1 MRSKLIWLGV
11 IYYLTLANS
20 LPTSLVED
28 VKANSIKEN
37 KVKRARSDTEEN
49 SHLPA
54 AYYKNPTAI
63 KRGTSQPF
71 DNWEALN
78 KETFIN
84 LAPSLYS
91 NDGKIDE
98 KSIIDYEKAYQYGTN
113 KEKLDEALENAVLKS
128 ELYGNPGSL
137 NQYRYFEGSNDEKRK
152 KRAALRKLNNR
163 YKRDVELTPEEFLT
177 LLSLWENERRHSPE
191 DYRPTWSRYEPN
203 MDLDDRND
211 NEIDED
217 DENWLDTPVV
227 YPHATNRGNPNYIYE
242 DKRGEWGRFPENKK
256 KRFMVARKRNDPTRE
271 LRYINGPPQRSDY
284 YTLSQLL
291 ASQREPNAPLY
302 HRMVL

>member
-1 MRSKLIWLGV
+1 MPSKLAWLGV
-11 IYYLTLANS
+11 ISYLTFAS
-20 LPTSLVED
+20 TLPTSLVED
-28 VKANSIKEN
+28 VKANSIKDS

-49 SHLPA
+49 PHLPA
-54 AYYKNPTAI
+54 IYYKNPSAI

-71 DNWEALN
+71 DNWEDLN

-91 NDGKIDE
+91 NDGKIDD
-98 KSIIDYEKAYQYGTN
+98 KSIVDYEKAYQYGTN

-128 ELYGNPGSL
+128 ELYGSPGSA
-137 NQYRYFEGSNDEKRK
+137 NQYRYFEGGNDEKRK
-152 KRAALRKLNNR
+152 KRAAFKRLNSR
-163 YKRDVELTPEEFLT
+163 YKRDIELTPEEFLT
-177 LLSLWENERRHSPE
+177 LLSLWENERRHTSD

-203 MDLDDRND
+203 VDLDDRNE
-211 NEIDED
+211 NELDED

-227 YPHATNRGNPNYIYE
+227 YPHATNRASPNYMYE

-271 LRYINGPPQRSDY
+271 LRYINGPPQRSDF

-291 ASQREPNAPLY
+291 AAQREPNAPLY
-302 HRMVL
+302 RRMVL